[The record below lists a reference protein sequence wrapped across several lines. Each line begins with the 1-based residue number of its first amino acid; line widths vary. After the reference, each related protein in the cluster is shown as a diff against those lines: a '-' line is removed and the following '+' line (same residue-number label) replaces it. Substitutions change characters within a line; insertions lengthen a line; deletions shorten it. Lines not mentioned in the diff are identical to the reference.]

1 MLCCTWMRMLV
12 ANSYDRQ
19 IGNAARVLSEGGVVA
34 FPTDTV
40 YGLGAD
46 INNPAAVDRI
56 YEIKGRPKGSPLPVL
71 ISDISHITDVVSD
84 PEPFAIHL
92 ASLCWPGGLTLVV
105 PTNLPLPGSLL
116 QDGCVGV
123 RVPDDP
129 ICIRLIERFGGPIT
143 GTSANRTGS
152 PPATNA
158 KQVKDQL
165 GKSVD
170 YILDAGDA
178 QQAKPSTV
186 VRVARGEV
194 TLLREGVVSAS
205 AIMKTW
211 DEYRAANPRP

>member
-1 MLCCTWMRMLV
+1 MRLLV

-19 IGNAARVLSEGGVVA
+19 IGDAARILAEGGVVA

-46 INNPAAVDRI
+46 IHNSAAVDRI
-56 YEIKGRPKGSPLPVL
+56 YSIKGRPKGSPLPVL
-71 ISDISHITDVVSD
+71 ISDISRIGEVVD
-84 PEPFAIHL
+84 RPEPFALHL
-92 ASLCWPGGLTLVV
+92 ASLCWPGGLTLVL
-105 PTNLPLPGSLL
+105 PTTLPLPEALL
-116 QDGCVGV
+116 QDGFVGV

-152 PPATNA
+152 PPAVNA
-158 KQVKDQL
+158 RQVRQQL
-165 GKSVD
+165 GSSVD
-170 YILDAGDA
+170 YILDAGES

-186 VRVARGEV
+186 VRVAGNEV
-194 TLLREGVVSAS
+194 TVLREGVVSAQ

-211 DEYRAANPRP
+211 TDYQASVPRA

>member
-1 MLCCTWMRMLV
+1 MLV

-46 INNPAAVDRI
+46 INNPTAVDRI

-71 ISDISHITDVVSD
+71 ISDISHLTEVVSD

-92 ASLCWPGGLTLVV
+92 ASLCWPGGLTLVL
-105 PTNLPLPGSLL
+105 PTNLPLPSSLL
-116 QDGCVGV
+116 QEGCVGV

>member
-1 MLCCTWMRMLV
+1 MLV

-19 IGNAARVLSEGGVVA
+19 IGDAARVLGEGGVVA

-46 INNPAAVDRI
+46 IHNLAAVDRI
-56 YEIKGRPKGSPLPVL
+56 YAIKGRPKGSPLPVL
-71 ISDISHITDVVSD
+71 ISDISRITDVVND

-105 PTNLPLPGSLL
+105 PTNVPLPGSVL

-143 GTSANRTGS
+143 GTSANRTGN
-152 PPATNA
+152 PPAVNA
-158 KQVKDQL
+158 RQVKDQL
-165 GKSVD
+165 GNSVD

-186 VRVARGEV
+186 VRVAGGEV
-194 TLLREGVVSAS
+194 TVLREGVVSAE

-211 DEYRAANPRP
+211 DEYRAARPRTR

>member
-1 MLCCTWMRMLV
+1 MLA

-19 IGNAARVLSEGGVVA
+19 IGEAARVLAEGGVVA

-46 INNPAAVDRI
+46 IHNASAVDRV
-56 YEIKGRPKGSPLPVL
+56 YEIKGRPRGTPLPVL
-71 ISDISHITDVVSD
+71 ISDISRITDVVSE
-84 PEPFAIHL
+84 PEPFALHL

-105 PTNLPLPGSLL
+105 PTTMPLPDSLL

-152 PPATNA
+152 PPAITA
-158 KQVKDQL
+158 KQVREQL
-165 GKSVD
+165 GASVD
-170 YILDAGDA
+170 YILDAGQA

-186 VRVARGEV
+186 VRVAGDVV
-194 TLLREGVVSAS
+194 TVLREGVVSTD

-211 DEYRAANPRP
+211 DEFKVASGRSS